1 MRDARAHH
9 TDNLL
14 TILLGTVNPR
24 DAPSIKDRHRVP
36 VPDSR
41 VLTLPPSRSAV
52 IALYLSPLA
61 GIRPAQGLQTYV
73 PKDIADPITPIGSD
87 NRSAVC
93 TPPRRRCLR
102 WVNCGRSPDNP
113 DLCRMRTRLIFALP

>member
-14 TILLGTVNPR
+14 RILLGTVNPR

-52 IALYLSPLA
+52 IALYLSPLQA
-61 GIRPAQGLQTYV
+61 YGQHRGFRHTSLRISQTPSLLSGLTIVRPCAPHLV
-73 PKDIADPITPIGSD
+73 AD
-87 NRSAVC
+87 A
-93 TPPRRRCLR
+93 
-102 WVNCGRSPDNP
+102 
-113 DLCRMRTRLIFALP
+113 